1 MSATLFPGGRYRN
14 HRSRSAGCTTTLR
27 SSASSSRNHG
37 LRRKSNEKPQPV
49 LTDGLRK
56 PTVVEL
62 MKVTTIPLSGTNIA
76 ISLQN
81 PTRDSMAIYRI
92 SAAVAGTAEAAPP
105 RISGRGGVSAIP
117 FTVLHP
123 KRIAQLIECLATSM
137 SITYIVQP
145 CTYALHHRNVVKT
158 HFTAYLLVADSQVS
172 AEYPSGVLCKHHIH
186 LAGPDVLRRNPVNL
200 TGFQPYSF
208 YCLVHNFN
216 PPYSSSNIVFPA
228 HSGHFTMCLRN
239 C

>member
-1 MSATLFPGGRYRN
+1 MEGMNYLTSGDLALHNQEMRGYAGAYGYGYGCEPRHRNPLQGGTIT
-14 HRSRSAGCTTTLR
+14 AV
-27 SSASSSRNHG
+27 G
-37 LRRKSNEKPQPV
+37 L
-49 LTDGLRK
+49 
-56 PTVVEL
+56 
-62 MKVTTIPLSGTNIA
+62 
-76 ISLQN
+76 
-81 PTRDSMAIYRI
+81 
-92 SAAVAGTAEAAPP
+92 AAAAAGTAEAAPP
-105 RISGRGGVSAIP
+105 RISGRGGVSAIS
-117 FTVLHP
+117 FTVRHSE
-123 KRIAQLIECLATSM
+123 RIAQLIECLAASM

-158 HFTAYLLVADSQVS
+158 HFTAYPLVADSQVS
-172 AEYPSGVLCKHHIH
+172 AEYPSSVLCKHHIH
-186 LAGPDVLRRNPVNL
+186 LAGPDVLRRYPVNL